1 MVSMETVENKAV
13 LTLAFI
19 LEVIKLVFYQFKVPL
34 FKDVIVQVFLL
45 QLAFSIP
52 IELILAN
59 SPKLFYL
66 IANGLEIFTSC
77 FYLILL

>member
-1 MVSMETVENKAV
+1 MVSMETFGNKAL

-19 LEVIKLVFYQFKVPL
+19 LEVIKLVFYQFKVSL
-34 FKDVIVQVFLL
+34 FKDVIVQVLLL

-59 SPKLFYL
+59 SPKLFNL